1 MVICVGPA
9 SSFPCKKQYKVHVGQ
24 HLGVYVWATRALS
37 LAKNNTKYTS
47 EQHVWSYLLVLRA
60 LPLAKNN
67 TKYTSGQHLGSYV
80 WPTRTLPLA
89 KNNTKCRTWIMR
101 GHPAITVKLFLTW
114 TAGVLAYGLVCAGP
128 PDTMM
133 ATRRD
138 CALVFDT
145 DGGGRHVSRCVLSRA
160 RAHLA
165 HAARA
170 PHMARLARLEH
181 AVHLAHVEHVAHL
194 ARQACLARL
203 GPSVARTGSV
213 LVPSSCPS
221 KDGR

>member
-1 MVICVGPA
+1 MGHMCGPREH
-9 SSFPCKKQYKVHVGQ
+9 FPLQKTIRSTLRSNIFGHMCWPCEHFFLAKNNRKYTSGQ
-24 HLGVYVWATRALS
+24 HIGSYVWATRTLS
-37 LAKNNTKYTS
+37 LAKNNTK
-47 EQHVWSYLLVLRA
+47 
-60 LPLAKNN
+60 
-67 TKYTSGQHLGSYV
+67 
-80 WPTRTLPLA
+80 
-89 KNNTKCRTWIMR
+89 CRNWIMR

-114 TAGVLAYGLVCAGP
+114 TAGVLAYGLMCAGP

>member
-1 MVICVGPA
+1 MVPGWL
-9 SSFPCKKQYKVHVGQ
+9 PCAQGHHPCQKPIQN
-24 HLGVYVWATRALS
+24 AL
-37 LAKNNTKYTS
+37 
-47 EQHVWSYLLVLRA
+47 R
-60 LPLAKNN
+60 
-67 TKYTSGQHLGSYV
+67 G
-80 WPTRTLPLA
+80 RI
-89 KNNTKCRTWIMR
+89 WIMR

-170 PHMARLARLEH
+170 PNIRHHDGHPVAIAHWFSTKMVGADMVPDVCCHVRGGTWHTLRVPRTWRTWRGWSTRHTWRTWRTWPSWRTRRARHAWAPGAPGPPGARG
-181 AVHLAHVEHVAHL
+181 AP
-194 ARQACLARL
+194 R
-203 GPSVARTGSV
+203 PSVAHMGSV

>member
-1 MVICVGPA
+1 MDGGPA
-9 SSFPCKKQYKVHVGQ
+9 HTAANQEPCPPTTPVKKTIQSTLRSNIFGHICWSCAHFPLQKTIQSALRGKI
-24 HLGVYVWATRALS
+24 LGRMS
-37 LAKNNTKYTS
+37 GPR
-47 EQHVWSYLLVLRA
+47 EHF
-60 LPLAKNN
+60 PLQK
-67 TKYTSGQHLGSYV
+67 TIQSD
-80 WPTRTLPLA
+80 
-89 KNNTKCRTWIMR
+89 WIMR

-213 LVPSSCPS
+213 LIPSSCPS

>member
-1 MVICVGPA
+1 MPTRNHDDPPPSLSKTIQSTLRGKILGHVRGPRGHFVLFSDRGGGG
-9 SSFPCKKQYKVHVGQ
+9 SSVLPSVRRATIHVKSQYKN
-24 HLGVYVWATRALS
+24 AL
-37 LAKNNTKYTS
+37 
-47 EQHVWSYLLVLRA
+47 R
-60 LPLAKNN
+60 
-67 TKYTSGQHLGSYV
+67 G
-80 WPTRTLPLA
+80 RI
-89 KNNTKCRTWIMR
+89 WIMR

>member
-1 MVICVGPA
+1 M
-9 SSFPCKKQYKVHVGQ
+9 
-24 HLGVYVWATRALS
+24 
-37 LAKNNTKYTS
+37 LAWPTHMTKYVAPKCTLYCFL
-47 EQHVWSYLLVLRA
+47 QGKVLA
-60 LPLAKNN
+60 
-67 TKYTSGQHLGSYV
+67 
-80 WPTRTLPLA
+80 WPTHMTQYVAPKCTLYCFLQGEVLA
-89 KNNTKCRTWIMR
+89 GPTNMTKHVAPKCTLYCFLQGMVGGHRPCQKRIQNAHRGQIWIMR

-194 ARQACLARL
+194 AHQACLARL

>member
-1 MVICVGPA
+1 M
-9 SSFPCKKQYKVHVGQ
+9 
-24 HLGVYVWATRALS
+24 WATRALP
-37 LAKNNTKYTS
+37 LEKNTKYTS
-47 EQHVWSYLLVLRA
+47 EQHVWSYVLGMRA
-60 LPLAKNN
+60 LSLAKNN
-67 TKYTSGQHLGSYV
+67 TKYNSGQHIGSYV
-80 WPTRTLPLA
+80 WAARALSLA
-89 KNNTKCRTWIMR
+89 KSNTKCPNWIMR

>member
-1 MVICVGPA
+1 MGHMCGPRDHL
-9 SSFPCKKQYKVHVGQ
+9 PLQKKQIQSTHRSNICGHMCWPCEHFPLQ
-24 HLGVYVWATRALS
+24 
-37 LAKNNTKYTS
+37 KNNTKYTS
-47 EQHVWSYLLVLRA
+47 GQHIGSYVWATRA

-67 TKYTSGQHLGSYV
+67 TK
-80 WPTRTLPLA
+80 
-89 KNNTKCRTWIMR
+89 CRNWIMR

>member
-1 MVICVGPA
+1 MAEC
-9 SSFPCKKQYKVHVGQ
+9 
-24 HLGVYVWATRALS
+24 
-37 LAKNNTKYTS
+37 
-47 EQHVWSYLLVLRA
+47 
-60 LPLAKNN
+60 
-67 TKYTSGQHLGSYV
+67 
-80 WPTRTLPLA
+80 
-89 KNNTKCRTWIMR
+89 
-101 GHPAITVKLFLTW
+101 
-114 TAGVLAYGLVCAGP
+114 LVCASRKPTRCG
-128 PDTMM
+128 DAVM

-145 DGGGRHVSRCVLSRA
+145 DGGGRHVSRCPMCA
-160 RAHLA
+160 ATCAGAPGTWHLA

>member
-1 MVICVGPA
+1 MSA
-9 SSFPCKKQYKVHVGQ
+9 
-24 HLGVYVWATRALS
+24 
-37 LAKNNTKYTS
+37 
-47 EQHVWSYLLVLRA
+47 
-60 LPLAKNN
+60 
-67 TKYTSGQHLGSYV
+67 
-80 WPTRTLPLA
+80 PTIRVENQCA
-89 KNNTKCRTWIMR
+89 I
-101 GHPAITVKLFLTW
+101 AITVKLLLPW
-114 TAGVLAYGLVCAGP
+114 TVGVLAYGLVCAGP

-170 PHMARLARLEH
+170 PHMARQAR
-181 AVHLAHVEHVAHL
+181 
-194 ARQACLARL
+194 LARL
-203 GPSVARTGSV
+203 GPSIARTGSF
-213 LVPSSCPS
+213 LVPSICPS

>member
-1 MVICVGPA
+1 MFSGRLWMGSYWEPNPTPCARRWGPSVPGTPGAPDAPRAPRAATYWVICVGHA
-9 SSFPCKKQYKVHVGQ
+9 STSPCKK
-24 HLGVYVWATRALS
+24 TI
-37 LAKNNTKYTS
+37 
-47 EQHVWSYLLVLRA
+47 
-60 LPLAKNN
+60 
-67 TKYTSGQHLGSYV
+67 
-80 WPTRTLPLA
+80 
-89 KNNTKCRTWIMR
+89 KCRNWIMR

>member
-1 MVICVGPA
+1 MHFVLAFDMGGGPA
-9 SSFPCKKQYKVHVGQ
+9 HTAANQEACPPHHPCQNNNQNTHRGKILGHVRGPRKHFVLFFDKDGGGSSVFACCAQGHHPCQKQIQ
-24 HLGVYVWATRALS
+24 NAL
-37 LAKNNTKYTS
+37 
-47 EQHVWSYLLVLRA
+47 R
-60 LPLAKNN
+60 
-67 TKYTSGQHLGSYV
+67 G
-80 WPTRTLPLA
+80 RI
-89 KNNTKCRTWIMR
+89 WIMR

-170 PHMARLARLEH
+170 PNMARLARLEH

>member
-1 MVICVGPA
+1 MVIFVGHA
-9 SSFPCKKQYKVHVGQ
+9 STFPCKKQYEVQFGTTYWVICVG
-24 HLGVYVWATRALS
+24 HASTFPC
-37 LAKNNTKYTS
+37 K
-47 EQHVWSYLLVLRA
+47 
-60 LPLAKNN
+60 
-67 TKYTSGQHLGSYV
+67 
-80 WPTRTLPLA
+80 
-89 KNNTKCRTWIMR
+89 KNNTKCRNWIMR

-194 ARQACLARL
+194 AHQACLARL
-203 GPSVARTGSV
+203 GPSVAHMGSD
-213 LVPSSCPS
+213 LVPNSCPS

>member
-1 MVICVGPA
+1 
-9 SSFPCKKQYKVHVGQ
+9 
-24 HLGVYVWATRALS
+24 
-37 LAKNNTKYTS
+37 
-47 EQHVWSYLLVLRA
+47 
-60 LPLAKNN
+60 
-67 TKYTSGQHLGSYV
+67 
-80 WPTRTLPLA
+80 
-89 KNNTKCRTWIMR
+89 MR
-101 GHPAITVKLFLTW
+101 GYPAITIKLFLTW

>member
-1 MVICVGPA
+1 MTQDVAPKCTLYCLLTRMVGGAMVPGWL
-9 SSFPCKKQYKVHVGQ
+9 PCAQGHHPCQKPIQN
-24 HLGVYVWATRALS
+24 AL
-37 LAKNNTKYTS
+37 
-47 EQHVWSYLLVLRA
+47 R
-60 LPLAKNN
+60 
-67 TKYTSGQHLGSYV
+67 G
-80 WPTRTLPLA
+80 RI
-89 KNNTKCRTWIMR
+89 WIMR

-194 ARQACLARL
+194 ARQAWLARL
-203 GPSVARTGSV
+203 GPSVARMGSV

>member
-1 MVICVGPA
+1 
-9 SSFPCKKQYKVHVGQ
+9 
-24 HLGVYVWATRALS
+24 
-37 LAKNNTKYTS
+37 
-47 EQHVWSYLLVLRA
+47 
-60 LPLAKNN
+60 
-67 TKYTSGQHLGSYV
+67 
-80 WPTRTLPLA
+80 
-89 KNNTKCRTWIMR
+89 MR

-170 PHMARLARLEH
+170 PNMARLARLEH

-194 ARQACLARL
+194 AHQACLARL
-203 GPSVARTGSV
+203 GPRVAHMGSV